1 MTIYPTLE
9 IPETLAAGPGPGNT
23 DPRVLERFAKTGVA
37 DHMQADVVRGMG
49 EARDMLR
56 EVFGTKNAYT
66 YGVGGTGFSGLD
78 CALSAILPGDKV
90 VAVTNGT
97 FSGIDG
103 LTIRMKA
110 STREELAANPLNP
123 KPASVTIVEV
133 PHGKSVT
140 GDVVEAALAEHK
152 PMWAFMAH
160 WETGSGRINDLQGF
174 SDACLKHGALGI
186 CDVVSSLGV
195 TDFNIDDYPGVVA
208 WASCP
213 QKGVLCLPL
222 TYAPVSFSDKYIE
235 VVAKRGCHTYV
246 HHPILEARHWGI
258 MEGKDVPVGAYHR
271 THSCYAVAAF
281 HEALRILLTHG
292 RAQMAADYAFC
303 EAGLRQAVEAMGCE
317 VTSNMT
323 SLVVL
328 NLPGDL
334 AGREKELVT
343 GCRAEGF
350 GIWPTLSE
358 PVQVRIGILNQLT
371 QEAITEIV
379 SRFADAML
387 KMGAEFDKDAILVQL
402 AGHFT
407 GQSRKAS

>member
-1 MTIYPTLE
+1 MKIYPSLE
-9 IPETLAAGPGPGNT
+9 IPPTLAAGPGPGNT

-37 DHMQADVVRGMG
+37 DHMQKDVIRGMI
-49 EARDMLR
+49 EAKEMLR
-56 EVFGTKNAYT
+56 EVFGTKNVYT

-78 CALSAILPGDKV
+78 CVLSMILPGDKV
-90 VAVTNGT
+90 VAFANGT

-123 KPASVTIVEV
+123 KPESVTMVEV
-133 PHGKSVT
+133 PHGKSISG
-140 GDVVEAALAEHK
+140 GDVDAALAKHK

-160 WETGSGRINDLQGF
+160 WETGSGRINDLKGF

-186 CDVVSSLGV
+186 VDVVSSLGV
-195 TDFNIDDYPGVVA
+195 ADYSIDDYPGVVA

-213 QKGVLCLPL
+213 QKGVLSLPL
-222 TYAPVSFSDKYIE
+222 TYAPVSFTDKAID
-235 VVAKRGCHTYV
+235 VVKKRGCYTYV

-258 MEGKDVPVGAYHR
+258 IDGKDTPTPAYHR

-281 HEALRILLTHG
+281 HEALRILLG
-292 RAQMAADYAFC
+292 YGKARKASDYAYH
-303 EAGLRQAVEAMGCE
+303 EKALRQAVQAMGCE

-328 NLPGDL
+328 NLPGKL
-334 AGREKELVT
+334 AGKEKELVAN
-343 GCRAEGF
+343 CRAQGF

-358 PVQVRIGILNQLT
+358 PVQVRIGILNQLSSE
-371 QEAITEIV
+371 QISEIV

-387 KMGAEFDKDAILVQL
+387 AMGAEFDKAQVMGRLKSYYAQ
-402 AGHFT
+402 A
-407 GQSRKAS
+407 A